1 MTVFAGLF
9 EVVAGVTVAWFLV
22 LLFARDL
29 VFGLLGASS
38 AFVVNTS
45 FMGALTIMSGLL
57 LLHHFRSFPY
67 EDRERK
73 EWAGTE
79 LFYANVFFIT
89 LFIFAISVAPL
100 FLAG

>member
-9 EVVAGVTVAWFLV
+9 TVAWFLV

-29 VFGLLGASS
+29 VFGLLGAPS

-45 FMGALTIMSGLL
+45 LMGALAILSGPL

-67 EDRERK
+67 EDWERGSGRERSSS
-73 EWAGTE
+73 T
-79 LFYANVFFIT
+79 
-89 LFIFAISVAPL
+89 
-100 FLAG
+100 